1 MADGPAGG
9 AGRWSTTNAGWLR
22 VAVGVLGTVVLLW
35 GNDVSLS
42 RLFWSLG
49 LVVVLLGVVQVLV
62 GAGGGKRPPSRL
74 SAADT
79 GALTGDP

>member
-1 MADGPAGG
+1 MADGPVGG
-9 AGRWSTTNAGWLR
+9 AGRWSTTNAAWLR

-42 RLFWSLG
+42 RLFWSLV

-62 GAGGGKRPPSRL
+62 GAGGGKRAPGRV

-79 GALTGDP
+79 GAVTGGP